1 MPQEFNFAHVQKAEK
16 KKRKRRKNRKSK
28 CQMDKYQKRSFSFVK
43 RKTYMATP
51 ERMTKKTHT
60 HTKRDISIENVR

>member
-1 MPQEFNFAHVQKAEK
+1 
-16 KKRKRRKNRKSK
+16 
-28 CQMDKYQKRSFSFVK
+28 MDKYQKRSFSFVK